1 MPSSRL
7 ASSLLPS
14 SSACGPCL
22 PSSHNMDGIA
32 PGIKL
37 MHGIHTE
44 PKRQVGARDPLLRLL
59 PEQGKRVLEALS
71 RSTYI
76 FPQTGPHM
84 AASAS
89 PRGQGD
95 LTEASAGEGGWK
107 GVRMGRQEP
116 VKGMSSNHYGR
127 GHSIL
132 EDTCLQGS

>member
-1 MPSSRL
+1 
-7 ASSLLPS
+7 
-14 SSACGPCL
+14 
-22 PSSHNMDGIA
+22 MDGIA

-95 LTEASAGEGGWK
+95 LTEASAGEENK
-107 GVRMGRQEP
+107 
-116 VKGMSSNHYGR
+116 
-127 GHSIL
+127 
-132 EDTCLQGS
+132 